1 MTTTKNLPPL
11 LARFVIENPLGSGES
26 VYLRDLPGA
35 TAQDLEAWAEAGWLK
50 KTICCYDADGEE
62 RVVEL
67 DPDTGDWYDEHGSFV
82 RSSDLVT
89 NYMTTDQAHETP
101 EAKAAGD
108 VILAIQLRARLA
120 NAYESALGRPGPAG
134 HEEAFRL
141 RFCLRVLD
149 YEGSLTRDPFK
160 GSLDEV
166 TRMFM
171 EGPE

>member
-1 MTTTKNLPPL
+1 MPDLNLPTL
-11 LARFVIENPLGSGES
+11 LAVFMVEHPLGSGKS
-26 VYLRDLPGA
+26 VYLRELPGA
-35 TAQDLEAWAEAGWLK
+35 TEQDLEAWASDGWLK
-50 KTICCYDADGEE
+50 KSVCSYDEDGEE
-62 RVVEL
+62 RVIEL
-67 DPDTGDWYDEHGSFV
+67 DADTGDYYDDYGSFV
-82 RSSDLVT
+82 RPEDVVT
-89 NYMTTDQAHETP
+89 HYMTTDQAHETP
-101 EAKAAGD
+101 EAVAAAD
-108 VILAIQLRARLA
+108 AILALQLRARLA
-120 NAYESALGRPGPAG
+120 NAYERALSRPGPAG